1 MTRKEFEKQVVATQG
16 DLRRFLVALC
26 CGDVALADD
35 LAQDSYVKAY
45 LSLNTLQSDTSFK
58 PFLYRIAYNTFI
70 SSRRT
75 LRLQQPIDET
85 FSISSDENADS
96 GFQYQALYQALR
108 RLSATERTTVA
119 MYYLEGYAVKEIA
132 GLTDTGEDAVR
143 QQLSR
148 GRKHLKDLMKK

>member
-85 FSISSDENADS
+85 FSISSDEKADS

-119 MYYLEGYAVKEIA
+119 MFYLDGYAVKEIA
-132 GLTDTGEDAVR
+132 GLTNTGEDAVR

>member
-96 GFQYQALYQALR
+96 GFQYQAVYQALR
-108 RLSATERTTVA
+108 RL
-119 MYYLEGYAVKEIA
+119 
-132 GLTDTGEDAVR
+132 
-143 QQLSR
+143 
-148 GRKHLKDLMKK
+148 